1 MNRGLWRVLLGLA
14 VAVAGVAAVA
24 EPAPAAG
31 VATASFVKSSAWDTG
46 YVGVFTMANGTAGPL
61 TWQVE
66 FDLPAGTVA
75 GNFWGA
81 RITRTGDHYLAV
93 GESWNATVAAGGST
107 NFGYVAGG
115 TGGPLNCRLNGGSCT
130 GTGGGAD
137 IRPPTTP
144 GNLRGVVATN
154 TFTLRWDASSDD
166 AGVSGYEV
174 YVGANL
180 AATVTGTEYSM
191 PTPPPMVITYRV
203 RALDAAGNAS
213 AFAVITPGGPA
224 DTVAPSAP
232 PSLSFGGGTNGF
244 TLTWGAATDNVA
256 VAGYDVYINGEHYG
270 PTSRTSLTVPPVGF
284 GGFTFSVVAFDG
296 AGLRSAAI
304 TRMVAIDP
312 GPNSDARSPT
322 VPADLRVSISATTV
336 TWTWTASTD
345 NVSVS
350 GYQIFHGADWGGNVA
365 GTTYSEPRPAGQT
378 TFGIRV
384 RAFDAAGNKSSF
396 ATLTVVLDPPP
407 PTPVPGAAPIG

>member
-1 MNRGLWRVLLGLA
+1 MNRRVGRALIGLA
-14 VAVAGVAAVA
+14 VAVVWIVAAA
-24 EPAPAAG
+24 APAPAAG

-46 YVGVFTMANGTAGPL
+46 YVGVFTIANGTAAPL

-66 FDLPAGTVA
+66 FDLPAGTVV

-81 RITRTGDHYLAV
+81 RLTRTGDHYLAV
-93 GESWNATVAAGGST
+93 GEAWNATVAAGQST

-115 TGGPLNCRLNGGSCT
+115 TGGPANCRLNGGSCT
-130 GTGGGAD
+130 GATGGGD

-144 GNLRGVVATN
+144 GNLRGIVGTN
-154 TFTLRWDASSDD
+154 TFTLRWNASVDD
-166 AGVSGYEV
+166 VGVSGYEV
-174 YVGANL
+174 YVGASL
-180 AATVTGTEYSM
+180 AATVTGTEYTM
-191 PTPPPMVITYRV
+191 PTPPPMIITYRV

-213 AFAVITPGGPA
+213 AFAVITPGGPP

-232 PSLSFGGGTNGF
+232 PNLSFGSSISGF

-270 PTSRTSLTVPPVGF
+270 PTSRTALTVPPVGF
-284 GGFTFSVVAFDG
+284 GEFTFSVVAFDG
-296 AGLRSAAI
+296 AGLRSPAI
-304 TRMVAIDP
+304 TRAVAIDP
-312 GPNSDARSPT
+312 GPNSDARPPT
-322 VPADLRVSISATTV
+322 VPTNLRVSVSATQV

-345 NVSVS
+345 NVGVS

-365 GTTYSEPRPAGQT
+365 GTTFTEPRLPGQT

-384 RAFDAAGNKSSF
+384 RAFDAIGNKSGF

-407 PTPVPGAAPIG
+407 PPPAVG